1 MATNNENILA
11 QYLADLRATNTAY
24 TPLTEQQIAQKAQN
38 RYQGIYD
45 QNRLS
50 AQQTYD
56 AEKLARDQAL
66 QTQLDQYALQMDQSR
81 RNYQQAQA
89 DAVRSALGRGMQ
101 RSSYI
106 GATVGN
112 IGVKGNE
119 AQQAILK
126 NQQGTVKNYAA
137 QQQLAQTQ
145 LAQQLA
151 QYDKAQLA
159 DQLAYQDEL
168 EDREY
173 QRGQQAAD
181 RTAQL
186 AGDIY
191 NAQLYAMENNL
202 FGYSRNPTS
211 GGGSSGG
218 GYSSGGGSSNGSSY
232 KPTTTTNPDKNKIA
246 STGSAGLD
254 SFMNALNANAASQKP
269 ALDYAALLNANKP
282 QNVLNALNPANAA
295 LKKAAK

>member
-1 MATNNENILA
+1 MATNNNENILA

-112 IGVKGNE
+112 IGIKGNE

-126 NQQGTVKNYAA
+126 NQQGTVKNYVA
-137 QQQLAQTQ
+137 QQQLATNQ

-173 QRGQQAAD
+173 QRGQTAAD
-181 RTAQL
+181 RQAQL

-202 FGYSRNPTS
+202 FGYGLSPA

-218 GYSSGGGSSNGSSY
+218 GYSSGGGTYNPA
-232 KPTTTTNPDKNKIA
+232 PTNNDR
-246 STGSAGLD
+246 SGLD
-254 SFMNALNANAASQKP
+254 K
-269 ALDYAALLNANKP
+269 LLADIGADVHNNEYDSKVRP
-282 QNVLNALNPANAA
+282 NRNTVVS
-295 LKKAAK
+295 KY

>member
-1 MATNNENILA
+1 MATNENLLE
-11 QYLADLRATNTAY
+11 QYLATLRGTNTAY
-24 TPLTEQQIAQKAQN
+24 TPLTEQQIADKAKN
-38 RYQGIYD
+38 RYQAIYD

-56 AEKLARDQAL
+56 AEKLAREQAL
-66 QTQLDQYALQMDQSR
+66 ATQMEQYALQMEQSR
-81 RNYQQAQA
+81 KNYQQAQA

-137 QQQLAQTQ
+137 QQQLAATQ
-145 LAQQLA
+145 LANQLA

-159 DQLAYQDEL
+159 DQLAYQDQL

-173 QRGQQAAD
+173 QRGQTAAD

-191 NAQLYAMENNL
+191 NAQLYAYQNNL
-202 FGYSRNPTS
+202 FGYGAPSS

-218 GYSSGGGSSNGSSY
+218 YSYSGGGSSGTKKTTSTT
-232 KPTTTTNPDKNKIA
+232 PTTGFDQLVQSLSESST
-246 STGSAGLD
+246 TGSVPNYA
-254 SFMNALNANAASQKP
+254 ALNAAANTKNAFNAF
-269 ALDYAALLNANKP
+269 ANKF
-282 QNVLNALNPANAA
+282 
-295 LKKAAK
+295 KK

>member
-202 FGYSRNPTS
+202 FGYSRNP
-211 GGGSSGG
+211 SSGG
-218 GYSSGGGSSNGSSY
+218 GGSSGGGSSNGSSY
-232 KPTTTTNPDKNKIA
+232 KPTTTTNPDKNKTGG
-246 STGSAGLD
+246 TGSTGLD
-254 SFMNALNANAASQKP
+254 SFMNALNSSATSQTPSINWQALNNAASKP
-269 ALDYAALLNANKP
+269 TDLSSLLPKT
-282 QNVLNALNPANAA
+282 
-295 LKKAAK
+295 KTTK

>member
-1 MATNNENILA
+1 MATTEEKNLLE
-11 QYLADLRATNTAY
+11 QYLDALRGTNTAY
-24 TPLTEQQIAQKAQN
+24 TPLTEEQIAQKAQN
-38 RYQGIYD
+38 RYQSIYD

-56 AEKLARDQAL
+56 AEKLAREQAL
-66 QTQLDQYALQMDQSR
+66 ATQLEQYALQLDQSAKNY
-81 RNYQQAQA
+81 RNAQA
-89 DAVRSALGRGMQ
+89 DAVRGALGRGMQ
-101 RSSYI
+101 RSSYL
-106 GATVGN
+106 ASTVGN
-112 IGVKGNE
+112 IGLKGAE

-137 QQQLAQTQ
+137 QEQLAANQ

-173 QRGQQAAD
+173 NRGQTAAD

-191 NAQLYAMENNL
+191 NAQLYAMEKGL
-202 FGYSRNPTS
+202 FGYGPVYSGGGATS
-211 GGGSSGG
+211 TRSSGGSSGTA
-218 GYSSGGGSSNGSSY
+218 
-232 KPTTTTNPDKNKIA
+232 KAPAA
-246 STGSAGLD
+246 STSAYDSLLSALGSGVHNNEYD
-254 SFMNALNANAASQKP
+254 SKVRP
-269 ALDYAALLNANKP
+269 NK
-282 QNVLNALNPANAA
+282 NTIVS
-295 LKKAAK
+295 KY

>member
-211 GGGSSGG
+211 GGGGSSGGG
-218 GYSSGGGSSNGSSY
+218 GYSSGGNSNSTKNPSS
-232 KPTTTTNPDKNKIA
+232 TNT
-246 STGSAGLD
+246 TGSAFDNMMQGI
-254 SFMNALNANAASQKP
+254 NAYLTGNTATGTGTYKAGVGYGAGKIHGE
-269 ALDYAALLNANKP
+269 ANKM
-282 QNVLNALNPANAA
+282 LDR
-295 LKKAAK
+295 

>member
-1 MATNNENILA
+1 MATNENLLE
-11 QYLADLRATNTAY
+11 QYLATLRGTNTAY
-24 TPLTEQQIAQKAQN
+24 TPLTEQQIADKAKN
-38 RYQGIYD
+38 RYQAIYD

-56 AEKLARDQAL
+56 ADKLAREQAL
-66 QTQLDQYALQMDQSR
+66 ATQMEQYALQMDQSR

-137 QQQLAQTQ
+137 QQQLAATQ
-145 LAQQLA
+145 LANQLA

-173 QRGQQAAD
+173 QRGQTAAD

-218 GYSSGGGSSNGSSY
+218 SSSNGSSY
-232 KPTTTTNPDKNKIA
+232 KPTTTTNPDKNKTG

-254 SFMNALNANAASQKP
+254 SFMNALNASAASQKP

-295 LKKAAK
+295 LKKTAK

>member
-1 MATNNENILA
+1 MATNENLLE
-11 QYLADLRATNTAY
+11 QYLATLRGTNTAY
-24 TPLTEQQIAQKAQN
+24 TPLTEQQIADKAKN
-38 RYQGIYD
+38 RYQAIYD

-56 AEKLARDQAL
+56 AEKLAREQAL
-66 QTQLDQYALQMDQSR
+66 ATQMEQYALQMEQSR
-81 RNYQQAQA
+81 KNYQQAQA

-137 QQQLAQTQ
+137 QQQLAATQ
-145 LAQQLA
+145 LANQLA

-159 DQLAYQDEL
+159 DQLAYQDQL

-173 QRGQQAAD
+173 QRGQTAAD

-191 NAQLYAMENNL
+191 NAQLYAYQNNL
-202 FGYSRNPTS
+202 FGYGAPSSGSGSSGGYSYS
-211 GGGSSGG
+211 GGGSSGTKSTTPTNG
-218 GYSSGGGSSNGSSY
+218 LQSLLDAIGSDVHNNEYDSKVRPNR
-232 KPTTTTNPDKNKIA
+232 TTTVSK
-246 STGSAGLD
+246 
-254 SFMNALNANAASQKP
+254 
-269 ALDYAALLNANKP
+269 Y
-282 QNVLNALNPANAA
+282 
-295 LKKAAK
+295 

>member
-1 MATNNENILA
+1 MANLLEDYIAKLNETNK
-11 QYLADLRATNTAY
+11 AY
-24 TPLTEQQIAQKAQN
+24 TALTEDEIKKKAEN
-38 RYQGIYD
+38 RYKAVYD

-66 QTQLDQYALQMDQSR
+66 ATQLDQYALQREQSAENYR
-81 RNYQQAQA
+81 RAQA

-112 IGVKGNE
+112 IGIKGNE

-126 NQQGTVKNYAA
+126 NQEGTVKNYAA
-137 QQQLAQTQ
+137 QQQLAATQ
-145 LAQQLA
+145 LANQLA

-168 EDREY
+168 EAREY
-173 QRGQQAAD
+173 DRTQSAAD
-181 RTAQL
+181 RQAQI

-191 NAQLYAMENNL
+191 DAQLYAYQNGL
-202 FGYSRNPTS
+202 FGYGAPAVDYGGG
-211 GGGSSGG
+211 GGGSSSSGKKGG
-218 GYSSGGGSSNGSSY
+218 SGGGGGGGDD
-232 KPTTTTNPDKNKIA
+232 KPKGDAYDTLLGLGLTTGKQETDTRK
-246 STGSAGLD
+246 TGKFYTLSK
-254 SFMNALNANAASQKP
+254 F
-269 ALDYAALLNANKP
+269 
-282 QNVLNALNPANAA
+282 
-295 LKKAAK
+295 

>member
-1 MATNNENILA
+1 MANLLEDYIAKLNETNK
-11 QYLADLRATNTAY
+11 AY
-24 TPLTEQQIAQKAQN
+24 TALTEEEIAKKAQN
-38 RYQGIYD
+38 RYQAIYD

-66 QTQLDQYALQMDQSR
+66 ATQLDQYALQREQSAENYR
-81 RNYQQAQA
+81 RAQA

-112 IGVKGNE
+112 IGIKGNE

-126 NQQGTVKNYAA
+126 NQEGTVKNYAA
-137 QQQLAQTQ
+137 QQQLAATQ
-145 LAQQLA
+145 LANQLA

-168 EDREY
+168 EAREY
-173 QRGQQAAD
+173 DRTQSAAD
-181 RTAQL
+181 RQAQI

-191 NAQLYAMENNL
+191 DAQLYAYQNGL
-202 FGYSRNPTS
+202 FGYGAPAVDYGGG
-211 GGGSSGG
+211 GGGSSSGSSK
-218 GYSSGGGSSNGSSY
+218 SSGGSGGSKGGNNNNNNSGGSTLWDKLSGGSGSSKGAAVGAALGAL
-232 KPTTTTNPDKNKIA
+232 TTGLIGGLALKNK
-246 STGSAGLD
+246 
-254 SFMNALNANAASQKP
+254 
-269 ALDYAALLNANKP
+269 
-282 QNVLNALNPANAA
+282 
-295 LKKAAK
+295 KK

>member
-1 MATNNENILA
+1 LANNENILA

-202 FGYSRNPTS
+202 FGYGLSPAVS
-211 GGGSSGG
+211 GGSSGG
-218 GYSSGGGSSNGSSY
+218 GSYSSGGGTYNP
-232 KPTTTTNPDKNKIA
+232 KPTTN
-246 STGSAGLD
+246 STD
-254 SFMNALNANAASQKP
+254 DDFNTFMNDMGVGPTPSASSTPNSDLVKYYQNKRENLIGNTSYLNERYGNMSK
-269 ALDYAALLNANKP
+269 Y
-282 QNVLNALNPANAA
+282 
-295 LKKAAK
+295 

>member
-1 MATNNENILA
+1 MATTNPNLLEEYIA
-11 QYLADLRATNTAY
+11 QLQSSNQGY
-24 TPLTEQQIAQKAQN
+24 TPLTEAQIAQKAQN

-66 QTQLDQYALQMDQSR
+66 ATQLEQYALQMDQSAK
-81 RNYQQAQA
+81 NYQNAQA

-101 RSSYI
+101 RSSYL

-112 IGVKGNE
+112 IGIKGAE

-137 QQQLAQTQ
+137 QQQLATNQ

-159 DQLAYQDEL
+159 DQLAYQDQL
-168 EDREY
+168 EEREY
-173 QRGQQAAD
+173 SRGQTAAD
-181 RTAQL
+181 RAAQI

-191 NAQLYAMENNL
+191 NAKLYATENNL
-202 FGYSRNPTS
+202 FGYGLSPA

-218 GYSSGGGSSNGSSY
+218 GYSSGGGTYNPAPTNNDSS
-232 KPTTTTNPDKNKIA
+232 
-246 STGSAGLD
+246 GLD
-254 SFMNALNANAASQKP
+254 KLLANIGADVHNNEYDSKVRP
-269 ALDYAALLNANKP
+269 NRNTVVSKY
-282 QNVLNALNPANAA
+282 
-295 LKKAAK
+295 

>member
-1 MATNNENILA
+1 MANLLEDYIAKLNETNK
-11 QYLADLRATNTAY
+11 AY
-24 TPLTEQQIAQKAQN
+24 TALTEEEIKKKAEN
-38 RYQGIYD
+38 RYKAVYD

-66 QTQLDQYALQMDQSR
+66 ATQLDQYALQREQSAENYR
-81 RNYQQAQA
+81 RAQA

-112 IGVKGNE
+112 IGIKGNE

-126 NQQGTVKNYAA
+126 NQEGTVKNYAA
-137 QQQLAQTQ
+137 QQQLAATQ
-145 LAQQLA
+145 LANQLA

-168 EDREY
+168 EAREY
-173 QRGQQAAD
+173 DRTQSAAD
-181 RTAQL
+181 RQAQI

-191 NAQLYAMENNL
+191 DAQLYAYQNNL
-202 FGYSRNPTS
+202 FGYGAPAPVYSGG
-211 GGGSSGG
+211 GGGSSSGSSKKGG
-218 GYSSGGGSSNGSSY
+218 SGGGGGDDKPKGNAYDTLRNSLGSTSIQEY
-232 KPTTTTNPDKNKIA
+232 DSKIRPNQKNQILSK
-246 STGSAGLD
+246 
-254 SFMNALNANAASQKP
+254 F
-269 ALDYAALLNANKP
+269 
-282 QNVLNALNPANAA
+282 
-295 LKKAAK
+295 

>member
-89 DAVRSALGRGMQ
+89 DAVRNALGRGMQ

-202 FGYSRNPTS
+202 FGYGLSPA
-211 GGGSSGG
+211 GGGSSGV
-218 GYSSGGGSSNGSSY
+218 GYSSGGGTYNP
-232 KPTTTTNPDKNKIA
+232 KPTTN
-246 STGSAGLD
+246 STD
-254 SFMNALNANAASQKP
+254 DDFNTFMNDMGVGPTPSASSTPNSDLVKYYQNKRENLIGNTSYLNERYGNMSK
-269 ALDYAALLNANKP
+269 Y
-282 QNVLNALNPANAA
+282 
-295 LKKAAK
+295 

>member
-1 MATNNENILA
+1 MAEKTLLEE
-11 QYLADLRATNTAY
+11 YLETLRGTNTAY
-24 TPLTEQQIAQKAQN
+24 TPLTEEQIAQKAQN
-38 RYQGIYD
+38 RYQSLYD

-66 QTQLDQYALQMDQSR
+66 ATQLEQYQLQMDQSR
-81 RNYQQAQA
+81 KNYQQAQA

-126 NQQGTVKNYAA
+126 NQEGTVQNYAA
-137 QQQLAQTQ
+137 QEQLAATQ
-145 LAQQLA
+145 LANQLA
-151 QYDKAQLA
+151 QYDKSQLA

-173 QRGQQAAD
+173 QRGQTAAD

-191 NAQLYAMENNL
+191 NAQLYAYENNL
-202 FGYSRNPTS
+202 FGYGAQPAAAGWEPRLYGS
-211 GGGSSGG
+211 SSGG
-218 GYSSGGGSSNGSSY
+218 SKQATTQTTASNFDQLVQSLSGSQN
-232 KPTTTTNPDKNKIA
+232 TTPNYA
-246 STGSAGLD
+246 
-254 SFMNALNANAASQKP
+254 ALNAASSTVNAFKNAAP
-269 ALDYAALLNANKP
+269 NIVDYNKLLGGKT
-282 QNVLNALNPANAA
+282 
-295 LKKAAK
+295 K

>member
-1 MATNNENILA
+1 MANNENILA

-119 AQQAILK
+119 AQQAILQ
-126 NQQGTVKNYAA
+126 NPQGTVKNYAA

-211 GGGSSGG
+211 GGGGGG
-218 GYSSGGGSSNGSSY
+218 GYSSGGGTYNPSASS
-232 KPTTTTNPDKNKIA
+232 TNN
-246 STGSAGLD
+246 
-254 SFMNALNANAASQKP
+254 
-269 ALDYAALLNANKP
+269 NANKDSNNLWSALDAGVTVDASYY
-282 QNVLNALNPANAA
+282 QNKRNELIGNKTYGNETYILGNTPTTMTKESAFV
-295 LKKAAK
+295 KSHSKY

>member
-38 RYQGIYD
+38 RYQTIYD

-56 AEKLARDQAL
+56 VEKLARDQAL

-101 RSSYI
+101 RSRYL

-137 QQQLAQTQ
+137 QQQLATNQ

-168 EDREY
+168 EEREY
-173 QRGQQAAD
+173 NRGQTAAD
-181 RTAQL
+181 RAAQI

-191 NAQLYAMENNL
+191 NAKLYATENNL
-202 FGYSRNPTS
+202 FGYSLNP
-211 GGGSSGG
+211 GGTAAASVD
-218 GYSSGGGSSNGSSY
+218 YSSGSSSSGTY
-232 KPTTTTNPDKNKIA
+232 NPKPTDN
-246 STGSAGLD
+246 SSSGLD
-254 SFMNALNANAASQKP
+254 G
-269 ALDYAALLNANKP
+269 LLNAIGSTHY
-282 QNVLNALNPANAA
+282 ANEYDSKTR
-295 LKKAAK
+295 LPTKTTTVSKY

>member
-1 MATNNENILA
+1 MATNENLLE
-11 QYLADLRATNTAY
+11 QYLATLRGTNTAY
-24 TPLTEQQIAQKAQN
+24 TPLTEQQIADKAKN
-38 RYQGIYD
+38 RYQAIYD

-56 AEKLARDQAL
+56 AETLAREQAL
-66 QTQLDQYALQMDQSR
+66 ATQMEQYALQMEQSR
-81 RNYQQAQA
+81 KNYQQAQA

-137 QQQLAQTQ
+137 QQQLAATQ
-145 LAQQLA
+145 LANQLA

-173 QRGQQAAD
+173 QRGQTAAD

-191 NAQLYAMENNL
+191 NAQLYAYENNL
-202 FGYSRNPTS
+202 FGYGAPSS

-218 GYSSGGGSSNGSSY
+218 SSYSGGGSSGTKKTTSTT
-232 KPTTTTNPDKNKIA
+232 PTTGFDQLVQSLSESST
-246 STGSAGLD
+246 TGSVPNYA
-254 SFMNALNANAASQKP
+254 ALNAAANTKNAFN
-269 ALDYAALLNANKP
+269 ALANKF
-282 QNVLNALNPANAA
+282 
-295 LKKAAK
+295 KK

>member
-1 MATNNENILA
+1 
-11 QYLADLRATNTAY
+11 
-24 TPLTEQQIAQKAQN
+24 
-38 RYQGIYD
+38 
-45 QNRLS
+45 
-50 AQQTYD
+50 
-56 AEKLARDQAL
+56 
-66 QTQLDQYALQMDQSR
+66 
-81 RNYQQAQA
+81 
-89 DAVRSALGRGMQ
+89 
-101 RSSYI
+101 
-106 GATVGN
+106 VGN

-202 FGYSRNPTS
+202 FGYSRNPS
-211 GGGSSGG
+211 SGGGGSSGG
-218 GYSSGGGSSNGSSY
+218 GYSSGGGTYNP
-232 KPTTTTNPDKNKIA
+232 KPTTNTN
-246 STGSAGLD
+246 GSAFD
-254 SFMNALNANAASQKP
+254 NMMQSMNAYLSGNATTGTGTYKAGVGYGAGKIHGE
-269 ALDYAALLNANKP
+269 ANKM
-282 QNVLNALNPANAA
+282 LDR
-295 LKKAAK
+295 

>member
-101 RSSYI
+101 RSSYL

-112 IGVKGNE
+112 IGIKGNE

-137 QQQLAQTQ
+137 QQQLATNQ

-191 NAQLYAMENNL
+191 NAQLYAAEKNL
-202 FGYSRNPTS
+202 FGYSLYPNS
-211 GGGSSGG
+211 GGGSS
-218 GYSSGGGSSNGSSY
+218 SGGSSYSSGSSY
-232 KPTTTTNPDKNKIA
+232 KPPATTDPNKDKTG

-254 SFMNALNANAASQKP
+254 SFINALNASATSTKP
-269 ALDYAALLNANKP
+269 TLDYAALFDASNPKNG
-282 QNVLNALNPANAA
+282 LNALNPANAA
-295 LKKAAK
+295 PKKTTK

>member
-1 MATNNENILA
+1 MSEVNLLE
-11 QYLADLRATNTAY
+11 QYLAELRKTNTAY
-24 TPLTEQQIAQKAQN
+24 TPLTDRQIQQKAQQ
-38 RYQGIYD
+38 RYQSLYD

-106 GATVGN
+106 GATVSN

-137 QQQLAQTQ
+137 QQQLAAAQ
-145 LAQQLA
+145 LANQLA
-151 QYDKAQLA
+151 QYDKAQMA
-159 DQLAYQDEL
+159 DMLAYMDEL

-173 QRGQQAAD
+173 QRAQTAAD
-181 RTAQL
+181 RAAQI

-202 FGYSRNPTS
+202 FGYGTS
-211 GGGSSGG
+211 YSGGSSSGG
-218 GYSSGGGSSNGSSY
+218 SSSGGSSNNSSPSTKKDSNRSLDEIIAAVAPETDFVEKY
-232 KPTTTTNPDKNKIA
+232 QNKRNEMV
-246 STGSAGLD
+246 GSATY
-254 SFMNALNANAASQKP
+254 LNEKYGNLSK
-269 ALDYAALLNANKP
+269 Y
-282 QNVLNALNPANAA
+282 
-295 LKKAAK
+295 

>member
-1 MATNNENILA
+1 MATNENLLE
-11 QYLADLRATNTAY
+11 QYLATLRGTNTAY
-24 TPLTEQQIAQKAQN
+24 TPLTEQQIADKAKN
-38 RYQGIYD
+38 RYQAIYD

-56 AEKLARDQAL
+56 AETLAREQAL
-66 QTQLDQYALQMDQSR
+66 ATQMEQYALQMDQSR
-81 RNYQQAQA
+81 KNYQQAQA

-137 QQQLAQTQ
+137 QQQLAATQ
-145 LAQQLA
+145 LANQLA

-159 DQLAYQDEL
+159 DQLAYQDQL

-173 QRGQQAAD
+173 QRGQTAAD

-191 NAQLYAMENNL
+191 NAQLYAYQNNL
-202 FGYSRNPTS
+202 FGYGAAPS

-218 GYSSGGGSSNGSSY
+218 SSYSGGGSSGTKKTTSTT
-232 KPTTTTNPDKNKIA
+232 PTTGFDQLVQSLSESST
-246 STGSAGLD
+246 TGSVPNYA
-254 SFMNALNANAASQKP
+254 ALNAAANTKNAFN
-269 ALDYAALLNANKP
+269 ALANKF
-282 QNVLNALNPANAA
+282 
-295 LKKAAK
+295 KK